1 MIKLE
6 ALTPHVSADITT
18 QHTNRISLIGAISL
32 EKYSI
37 AVDCGNTTEM
47 GAAFRKAV
55 EKHFDIPVKYLF
67 LTHSH
72 KDHRGGMEAFQ
83 DNCALLI
90 SEKTKGNMP
99 VNSKLSKYTIETF
112 DEKLTL
118 EENDIKVEF
127 IKVAGHS
134 IGSSIVYIPSEKIV
148 FGGDLFFYV
157 NIFNIPFMGFY
168 QNKPRKTGNPE
179 EYLKAFD
186 TLLEMD
192 IELLLPGHGT
202 PIEKPIEY
210 LKSEKAFFLELKEYF
225 TTAIKEGATLED
237 TQLLEFDRIKQAY
250 ETAKLEERKSRAKQ
264 FVNTLQ
270 NHLKKC
276 FYNYYSGDW

>member
-1 MIKLE
+1 MNIE
-6 ALTPHVSADITT
+6 SITPHVSADIST
-18 QHTNRISLIGAISL
+18 QKIKRVSLLGAISL
-32 EKYSI
+32 EKYAI
-37 AVDCGNTTEM
+37 AIDCGNNGEI
-47 GAAFRKAV
+47 GVEFRKAL
-55 EKHFDIPVKYLF
+55 EKHFDLPVKYLF

-83 DNCALLI
+83 DNCTLLM
-90 SEKTKGNMP
+90 SEKAKGNMP
-99 VNSKLSKYTIETF
+99 LSEKLSKYSIETF
-112 DEKLTL
+112 DEKFTL
-118 EENDIKVEF
+118 EENNIKAEF

-134 IGSSIVYIPSEKIV
+134 IGSSIAYIPSEKIV
-148 FGGDLFFYV
+148 FGSDLFFYV

-168 QNKPRKTGNPE
+168 QFRPRKTGNPE

-192 IELLLPGHGT
+192 IELLLPGHGS

-225 TTAIKEGATLED
+225 TTATKEGAALED
-237 TQLLEFDRIKQAY
+237 IQLLEFDRIIQAY

-264 FVNTLQ
+264 FVDTLQ
-270 NHLKKC
+270 KQLKKC
-276 FYNYYSGDW
+276 FYNYYSGNW